1 MFSVTMFGTSPYPN
15 EQLKVNG
22 VNQPTINPYSL
33 FKFKFSTQLL
43 GRSGNPLIMDHSSSL
58 TLPRKQLTL
67 RLNDL
72 ISNLNPFRNSQNHF

>member
-1 MFSVTMFGTSPYPN
+1 MFNVTMFGTGPYPS

-22 VNQPTINPYSL
+22 VNLTTINPYSL
-33 FKFKFSTQLL
+33 FKFSTQLL

-72 ISNLNPFRNSQNHF
+72 ISNSNPFRNSQNHF